1 MRPPRVVR
9 RIPTVKSR
17 CPGWR
22 DSCSNRGAGI
32 GMCSGYVCPCARSC
46 ALAARL
52 GERFHGFCVGRPA
65 ALDPVGWGIPS
76 PHSPRVTVRSG
87 GRSPPPGP
95 SRKPGAG
102 PLGRRLTS
110 RPKVSTGLYGT
121 EFGRKSTGD
130 DFTPPHTGSRLGGH
144 TGGLPG
150 PRRRSARALRTGVPP
165 GRFARPCRRHSAAS
179 APPLTASLH
188 GASVPLSGPANS
200 PSVLVRLANCPYTG
214 PLHHLSRAA
223 VMAAWSAQQLGD
235 GRAIR

>member
-46 ALAARL
+46 ALAARF
-52 GERFHGFCVGRPA
+52 GGRFHGFCVGRPA

-95 SRKPGAG
+95 SRGTGAG
-102 PLGRRLTS
+102 PSVRRSTS

-130 DFTPPHTGSRLGGH
+130 DFTPPHTRSRLGGH

-150 PRRRSARALRTGVPP
+150 PMRRSARARRRGVPP
-165 GRFARPCRRHSAAS
+165 GRSARPSAAS
-179 APPLTASLH
+179 APPRTARPHRRARAPRRPRLR
-188 GASVPLSGPANS
+188 PLVTARP
-200 PSVLVRLANCPYTG
+200 ANCPYTG
-214 PLHHLSRAA
+214 PLHRLSRAA

>member
-46 ALAARL
+46 ALAARFR
-52 GERFHGFCVGRPA
+52 GRFHGFCVGRPA

-95 SRKPGAG
+95 SREPGAG
-102 PLGRRLTS
+102 PLGRRPAARS
-110 RPKVSTGLYGT
+110 KVSTGLHGT

-130 DFTPPHTGSRLGGH
+130 DFTPPHVRSRLGGH

-150 PRRRSARALRTGVPP
+150 PMRRSARARRTGVPP
-165 GRFARPCRRHSAAS
+165 DGPRGPPPRPLRRSRSACTARPCPSPGRPRPLITPEPRELPVYRP
-179 APPLTASLH
+179 APPPLPRRCHGSMVRTTA
-188 GASVPLSGPANS
+188 
-200 PSVLVRLANCPYTG
+200 R
-214 PLHHLSRAA
+214 
-223 VMAAWSAQQLGD
+223 
-235 GRAIR
+235 